1 EAIDTLANFTSFL
14 RCIERKNLRREGSA
28 PVDVVVVT
36 CSYHVPRAW
45 TVASL
50 VLGYA
55 GLSFHV
61 AEAHLD

>member
-1 EAIDTLANFTSFL
+1 MLFGLSLMLACGVCRF
-14 RCIERKNLRREGSA
+14 CPGSA